1 MFGEHFYH
9 KTIRNT
15 VIAFGTIFNN
25 INIKRLDSSGNPLQ
39 NIRVPLS
46 YSPKEKFLARLDA
59 QQDLTGDDSKVAI
72 TLPRM
77 SFEITGYTYDASRK
91 LNKNQK
97 MAKVKTSGDTEK
109 LNTQYVPVPYDISF
123 QLNVFTATQDDGLQI
138 LEQILPVFQPHYNLS
153 IKLVPSM
160 GETKDVPIVLTNIDY
175 EDSYEGDF
183 ATRRAIIYTLQFT
196 AKTFL
201 YGPVTESKI
210 IKKANVDYYT
220 SVDTAKAPREV
231 RYQATPTSLQDRDGV
246 VVTTLSA
253 ATDTN
258 DNLIAVADASGITK
272 FDSIYIDNEL
282 IRVQKISGN
291 NLTVLRAY
299 EGTTAAA
306 HTNGSSVFLVN
317 QADADLLD
325 GFDDFGFGELK
336 AEFTDMKK
344 KNFVSGN
351 DEAI

>member
-1 MFGEHFYH
+1 MLGNYSYH
-9 KTIRNT
+9 EIFRKTI
-15 VIAFGTIFNN
+15 VAFGTLFNN
-25 INIKRLDSSGNPLQ
+25 IELRRQDEVMK
-39 NIRVPLS
+39 VPLA
-46 YSPKEKFLARLDA
+46 YGPKDKFLARLD
-59 QQDLTGDDSKVAI
+59 QVPDPTNKRVQI
-72 TLPRM
+72 TLPRIG
-77 SFEITGYTYDASRK
+77 FEIAGVSYDPTRK
-91 LNKNQK
+91 VAPTQKIK
-97 MAKVKTSGDTEK
+97 MANTSTK
-109 LNTQYVPVPYDISF
+109 NKSLFMPVPYNISF
-123 QLNVFTATQDDGLQI
+123 ELAIISKNQDDGLQI

-231 RYQATPTSLQDRDGV
+231 RYQVTPTSLQDRDGV

-258 DNLIAVADASGITK
+258 DNLIAVADASGINK

-299 EGTTAAA
+299 EGTAAAA

-317 QADADLLD
+317 QADHDLVDAD
-325 GFDDFGFGELK
+325 DDFGFGEMTSS
-336 AEFTDMKK
+336 FTDGKK

>member
-1 MFGEHFYH
+1 MLGTYSYNEIFR
-9 KTIRNT
+9 KTI
-15 VIAFGTIFNN
+15 VSFGTLFNN
-25 INIKRLDSSGNPLQ
+25 IE
-39 NIRVPLS
+39 IRRNDEVMKVPLA
-46 YSPKEKFLARLDA
+46 YGPKQKFLARLD
-59 QQDLTGDDSKVAI
+59 QNPDPTNKRVQI
-72 TLPRM
+72 TLPRL
-77 SFEITGYTYDASRK
+77 SFEISGIEYDSSRK
-91 LNKNQK
+91 VSPTQKIKFKKDADENKNTF
-97 MAKVKTSGDTEK
+97 M
-109 LNTQYVPVPYDISF
+109 PVPYNIGFELAIISKN
-123 QLNVFTATQDDGLQI
+123 QEDGLQI
-138 LEQILPVFQPHYNLS
+138 IEQILPIFQPHYNLS
-153 IKLVPSM
+153 VKLLTTV
-160 GETKDVPIVLTNIDY
+160 GETKDVPVVLQNIDY
-175 EDSYEGDF
+175 EDDYEGDF

-246 VVTTLSA
+246 VVTTLSS

-258 DNLIAVADASGITK
+258 DNLIAVTSAAGINK

-299 EGTTAAA
+299 EGTAAAA

-325 GFDDFGFGELK
+325 SFDDFGFGELK
-336 AEFTDMKK
+336 AEFTDIKK

>member
-1 MFGEHFYH
+1 MLGNYSYH
-9 KTIRNT
+9 EIFRKTI
-15 VIAFGTIFNN
+15 VAFGTLFNN
-25 INIKRLDSSGNPLQ
+25 IELRRQDEVMK
-39 NIRVPLS
+39 VPLA
-46 YSPKEKFLARLDA
+46 YGPKDKFLARLD
-59 QQDLTGDDSKVAI
+59 QVPDPTNKRVQI
-72 TLPRM
+72 TLPRIG
-77 SFEITGYTYDASRK
+77 FEISGVSYDPTRK
-91 LNKNQK
+91 VAPTQKIKIPSTSTKNKQ
-97 MAKVKTSGDTEK
+97 MFM
-109 LNTQYVPVPYDISF
+109 PVPYNISF
-123 QLNVFTATQDDGLQI
+123 ELAIISKNQDDGLQI

-160 GETKDVPIVLTNIDY
+160 NETKDVPIVLQNIDY

-201 YGPVTESKI
+201 YGPVTEPKI
-210 IKKANVDYYT
+210 IKKASVDYYT
-220 SVDTAKAPREV
+220 STDTAKAPREV
-231 RYQATPTSLQDRDGV
+231 RYQTTPTSLQDRDGT

-258 DNLIAVADASGITK
+258 DKLIAVADASGITK

-299 EGTTAAA
+299 EGTAAAA

-325 GFDDFGFGELK
+325 SFDDFGFGELK
-336 AEFTDMKK
+336 AEFTDIKK